1 MKATITFTKGLYL
14 SRGCDG
20 MVVDLILGTVFKGE
34 PGKPGEDGKPG
45 KSAYQY
51 AQEGGF
57 SGTEEQFTKALST
70 PVTYESKGKTNEVK
84 I

>member
-20 MVVDLILGTVFKGE
+20 MVVDLILGAVFKGDQGD
-34 PGKPGEDGKPG
+34 PGDPG

-51 AQEGGF
+51 AKEGGF
-57 SGTEEQFTKALST
+57 AGTEAQFTKALST

>member
-20 MVVDLILGTVFKGE
+20 MVVDLILDAVFKGDQ
-34 PGKPGEDGKPG
+34 GDPG

>member
-20 MVVDLILGTVFKGE
+20 MVVDLILGTVFKGDQ
-34 PGKPGEDGKPG
+34 GDPG

-51 AQEGGF
+51 AKEGGF
-57 SGTEEQFTKALST
+57 AGTEEQFTKALSA
-70 PVTYESKGKTNEVK
+70 PVTYENKGKTNEVK